1 MNKWSLGGFWS
12 ESAVGGQRSAVSEAT
27 GRLLPPCRHK
37 TATRMGHPAAGE
49 SNGAE
54 PKNPDTSHV
63 APAAVTATPDAA
75 TPNNAVIL
83 RTGHPRLTWGPKRSG
98 AL

>member
-1 MNKWSLGGFWS
+1 LLAGVVAP
-12 ESAVGGQRSAVSEAT
+12 ERAV
-27 GRLLPPCRHK
+27 
-37 TATRMGHPAAGE
+37 GE

-98 AL
+98 ALR